1 MSDPQLPH
9 PEYSRA
15 SRVVDAR
22 GTLCPEPLL
31 RCRVALGEVR
41 VGECVH
47 LLADDPHAGI
57 DLAVYARRSGNP
69 VLREDERDGV
79 LHVLIRNA
87 TGAA

>member
-1 MSDPQLPH
+1 MSDPNALP
-9 PEYSRA
+9 PDYARA
-15 SRVVDAR
+15 ARVVDAR

-31 RCRVALGEVR
+31 RCRAALAEVD
-41 VGECVH
+41 VGESVH

-79 LHVLIRNA
+79 LHLLIRNA
-87 TGAA
+87 SGAA

>member
-1 MSDPQLPH
+1 MSDFPCPH
-9 PEYSRA
+9 PDYA
-15 SRVVDAR
+15 QATRVVDAR

-31 RCRVALGEVR
+31 RCRTALAETGP
-41 VGECVH
+41 GECVH

-69 VLREDERDGV
+69 LVREDEREGV
-79 LHVLIRNA
+79 LHLLIRNA